1 MKIVKDDAK
10 FRTILLE
17 FSLATF
23 TDKRLQ

>member
-1 MKIVKDDAK
+1 MQS
-10 FRTILLE
+10 FELFLLE